1 MNDHLDLDSIRAFQ
15 RKFSKARDWDE
26 FHTPKNLSI
35 ALAVEAAELLEHF
48 QWLTADESKRIAK
61 NPAKAKAVSDE
72 VSDILYYLIRLSDIL
87 EIDLE
92 KSFWDKMRRNE
103 AKYPVKL
110 AKGNA
115 KKHTELRKPK

>member
-61 NPAKAKAVSDE
+61 NPAKVKAVSDE

-92 KSFWDKMRRNE
+92 KSFWEKMRRNE

>member
-61 NPAKAKAVSDE
+61 NPAKVKAVSDE